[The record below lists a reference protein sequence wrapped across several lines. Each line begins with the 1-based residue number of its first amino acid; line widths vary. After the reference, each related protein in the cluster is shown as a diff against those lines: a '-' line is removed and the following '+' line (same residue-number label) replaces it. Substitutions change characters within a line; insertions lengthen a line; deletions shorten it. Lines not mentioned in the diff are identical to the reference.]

1 MYVLSFARAYIYL
14 LFPLWSRLPFFFSS
28 FLHALLFLFFPFLL
42 PCCATVLYVNK
53 NNNNKKKMQS
63 SLLSPFLRSIGF
75 LYLLRC
81 LKKNNSNCKKK
92 KMWWR
97 DFLLL
102 RKAVCLLRWSFSSFM
117 KCRFRFFFLILLLPL
132 RRSETLYC
140 RREFASRALF
150 VFLAEMC
157 P

>member
-81 LKKNNSNCKKK
+81 LKKKQFKLQEEKNVVEGFPAAPQGRLPVE
-92 KMWWR
+92 ME
-97 DFLLL
+97 LLL
-102 RKAVCLLRWSFSSFM
+102 LHEVPLSL
-117 KCRFRFFFLILLLPL
+117 FFF
-132 RRSETLYC
+132 
-140 RREFASRALF
+140 
-150 VFLAEMC
+150 
-157 P
+157 

>member
-1 MYVLSFARAYIYL
+1 MYFLSLVHIFICFSLFAL
-14 LFPLWSRLPFFFSS
+14 GCPFFSLPFYM
-28 FLHALLFLFFPFLL
+28 LHFLFFSPFLL
-42 PCCATVLYVNK
+42 PCCSTVLYLNNK
-53 NNNNKKKMQS
+53 KKKMQS
-63 SLLSPFLRSIGF
+63 SPLSPFLRSIGF
-75 LYLLRC
+75 PYLLRC
-81 LKKNNSNCKKK
+81 LKKKNNSNCKKK

-97 DFLLL
+97 DFLLF

-117 KCRFRFFFLILLLPL
+117 KCRFRFFFFLILLLPL

-150 VFLAEMC
+150 VFLAETC